1 VSRPAPQSTPWDW
14 ISPDDVARIALAAFY
29 GVSRRRDVCI
39 DTWATPMRVRRS
51 WFLLQLAR
59 ELVAQSAGPS
69 RELRPTARTTGPAT
83 RLNPTGDLQM
93 RKFASRAK
101 RGLFVLSPLSLVVA
115 MVASAAGP
123 SDSMP
128 TSVRA
133 AMQRDLGLTS
143 AQLSQYLK
151 IERLATQQEK
161 QLAKAQGRAF
171 AGSWIERKSNGSF
184 QLVVATTSISPQK
197 AAGGIEI
204 RSARYSLAEL
214 DASKAQFD
222 AVLARG
228 GKPPKGVYG
237 WYIDLPSN
245 SVVVSVGKGAQR
257 AGIDFV
263 AASGVDVQSVRL
275 ETAEEQPSLRV
286 DVKGGLG
293 YLRSPGDGYLYA
305 CSVGFNVAQ
314 GSTPGFVS
322 AGHCGDA
329 GEIVYFEPSLWT
341 LGPRLGSFA
350 ASSFPAPGQTGN
362 DYAWVRLDA
371 GHTQSP
377 TVYGYGSGDV
387 TVRGGTEAPVG
398 AAICRSGRTS
408 GWRCGTIEAKNQ
420 TVNYSSGE
428 TILNLTRTTACSEGG
443 DSGGSFITGPGQAQG
458 VLSGGSG
465 SCKGKQPNRRTRSYY
480 QPLLPI
486 LQAYN
491 LSLRTG
497 A

>member
-1 VSRPAPQSTPWDW
+1 
-14 ISPDDVARIALAAFY
+14 
-29 GVSRRRDVCI
+29 
-39 DTWATPMRVRRS
+39 
-51 WFLLQLAR
+51 
-59 ELVAQSAGPS
+59 
-69 RELRPTARTTGPAT
+69 
-83 RLNPTGDLQM
+83 M
-93 RKFASRAK
+93 RKFVSWAK
-101 RGLFVLSPLSLVVA
+101 RGLIVLSPLSLAVA
-115 MVASAAGP
+115 MAASAAGP
-123 SDSMP
+123 SDTVSP
-128 TSVRA
+128 SLRK

-151 IERLATQQEK
+151 IERLAALQEK
-161 QLAKAQGRAF
+161 QLAKAQGRNF
-171 AGSWIERKSNGSF
+171 AGSWIERQPDGNY
-184 QLVVATTSISPQK
+184 QLVVATTSIGPQK
-197 AAGGIEI
+197 AADGIEI
-204 RSARYSLAEL
+204 RSARHSLAEL
-214 DASKAQFD
+214 DASKAQLD
-222 AVLARG
+222 AVQARG
-228 GKPPKGVYG
+228 TKVPNGVYG
-237 WYIDLPSN
+237 WYVDLPSN
-245 SVVVSVGKGAQR
+245 SVVVSVGKGAQQ

-263 AASGVDVQSVRL
+263 AASGIDAQSVRL

-293 YLRSPGDGYLYA
+293 YLRNPGDGYLYA
-305 CSVGFNVAQ
+305 CSVGFNVTQ
-314 GSTPGFVS
+314 GTSAGFVS

-329 GEIVYFEPSLWT
+329 GENVYFEPSQWT
-341 LGPRLGSFA
+341 LGPKLGAFV
-350 ASSFPAPGQTGN
+350 ASNFPAPGQTGN

-377 TVYGYGSGDV
+377 SVYGYGNGDV
-387 TVRGGTEAPVG
+387 TVRGGTEAAVG

-465 SCKGKQPNRRTRSYY
+465 SCKGKQPNNRTRSFY

-497 A
+497 T